1 MKISQKYLRPTSSPT
16 SRPAAGARARARLRR
31 PPTSTR
37 SDGVADDG
45 RSRVGAARDAGR
57 AVGGGGRRVRR
68 ARRLSRVDFV
78 RHVRRV
84 RARSRRARGTRPRV
98 VRGTGGTVC
107 SAGRT
112 ARFARGESTVRN
124 RRCMTVQNRRGRR
137 GWRSRGRRAWGW
149 TRERFSRLKDEER
162 WRASSRATPTE
173 DCGSSRRR
181 EVRVATEMIRRPER
195 PERPEP

>member
-16 SRPAAGARARARLRR
+16 FVPPRAARARLRR
-31 PPTSTR
+31 SSPTLRRRRRRWTVACRRCTR
-37 SDGVADDG
+37 
-45 RSRVGAARDAGR
+45 
-57 AVGGGGRRVRR
+57 
-68 ARRLSRVDFV
+68 
-78 RHVRRV
+78 
-84 RARSRRARGTRPRV
+84 
-98 VRGTGGTVC
+98 RGTGGGWWRATRPARSPFFPRRLC
-107 SAGRT
+107 PTRPTRPRACETRTRASARCRGRGDGVFSGEDGG
-112 ARFARGESTVRN
+112 FARGDSTVRH
-124 RRCMTVQNRRGRR
+124 RRCMTVHSRRGRG

-149 TRERFSRLKDEER
+149 TRERFSRFEDEER

>member
-16 SRPAAGARARARLRR
+16 FRPAARARARLRR
-31 PPTSTR
+31 SSPTLRRRRRRWTVACRRCTR
-37 SDGVADDG
+37 
-45 RSRVGAARDAGR
+45 
-57 AVGGGGRRVRR
+57 
-68 ARRLSRVDFV
+68 
-78 RHVRRV
+78 
-84 RARSRRARGTRPRV
+84 
-98 VRGTGGTVC
+98 RGTGGGWWRATRPARSPFFPRRLC
-107 SAGRT
+107 PTRPTRPRAFETRTRDASARCARDRGGRCVPRGRT

-149 TRERFSRLKDEER
+149 TRERFSRFEDEER

-181 EVRVATEMIRRPER
+181 EGASRRK
-195 PERPEP
+195 